1 MKVFLTRPN
10 HLLRAPTMAHCYDSR
25 RALPHRE
32 RRTTAQPRLNC
43 VLISA
48 PANIRMRRQRTG
60 VRWGESTCGFPTST
74 LRSVPDFFWHRP
86 ASCCYR
92 LDSRWSRGRAL
103 QRAFFCCFLKSCV
116 RACESELVTGSPQRG
131 RDYLIQPA
139 LLIGWLG
146 GWRAELDWFR
156 AETETFSPTSLSKST
171 DILFSKPRPKYVY
184 NYVFTLLL
192 LSRQHPH
199 LQYL

>member
-32 RRTTAQPRLNC
+32 RRTTAQPLFNC

-60 VRWGESTCGFPTST
+60 VRWGKSTSGCPTST
-74 LRSVPDFFWHRP
+74 LRSSRFFWHRP

-103 QRAFFCCFLKSCV
+103 RRAFFCCFLKSCV

-139 LLIGWLG
+139 LLIGWVG
-146 GWRAELDWFR
+146 GGRNW
-156 AETETFSPTSLSKST
+156 T
-171 DILFSKPRPKYVY
+171 DSEQRQRHF
-184 NYVFTLLL
+184 LLL
-192 LSRQHPH
+192 PSAKVPICYSPSQDPNMFTITYSHYCCSLIS
-199 LQYL
+199 